1 MANKREALIEMLLP
15 EVRQDCRC
23 QMFSNEPHSR
33 TCSTSERAIDL
44 ADDILL
50 LFPPGSTGSDTTT

>member
-1 MANKREALIEMLLP
+1 MADRREALIDMLLP
-15 EVRQDCRC
+15 EVKQDCRC
-23 QMFSNEPHSR
+23 QMFSNERHAR

-50 LFPPGSTGSDTTT
+50 LLSPAAPSR